1 MLDTTGTV
9 RTILRLEGVA
19 VLVLSAAAY
28 SQWSQHGW
36 GFFALFFL
44 APDLSMAGYLAG
56 SRIGAMT
63 YNVAHAYV
71 GPAAL
76 ACAAVLWLG
85 PLWLGMALI
94 WSGHIGLDRAVGYGL
109 KLPAGFQYT
118 HLGPIGRSRTKAA

>member
-19 VLVLSAAAY
+19 MLALSAAAY

-36 GFFALFFL
+36 GLFALLFL
-44 APDLSMAGYLAG
+44 APDLPMVGYLAG
-56 SRIGAMT
+56 SRTGAVT
-63 YNVAHAYV
+63 YNVVHAYV

-76 ACAAVLWLG
+76 ACAGVLWLG
-85 PLWLGMALI
+85 PLCLAIALI
-94 WSGHIGLDRAVGYGL
+94 WSAHIGFDRALGYGL

-118 HLGPIGRSRTKAA
+118 HLGPIGRSRPKTV

>member
-19 VLVLSAAAY
+19 MLVLSAAAY

-36 GFFALFFL
+36 GLFALLFL
-44 APDLSMAGYLAG
+44 APDLSIAGYLAG
-56 SRIGAMT
+56 SRIGAVT
-63 YNVAHAYV
+63 YNVVHTYV

-85 PLWLGMALI
+85 PFWLGIALI
-94 WSGHIGLDRAVGYGL
+94 WSAHIGFDRAVGYGL
-109 KLPAGFQYT
+109 KLPAGFHDT
-118 HLGPIGRSRTKAA
+118 HLGPMGRSRANAA

>member
-36 GFFALFFL
+36 GLFALLFL
-44 APDLSMAGYLAG
+44 VPDLSMVGYLAG
-56 SRIGAMT
+56 SRIGAVT
-63 YNVAHAYV
+63 YNVVHAYV

-85 PLWLGMALI
+85 PLWLAVALI
-94 WSGHIGLDRAVGYGL
+94 WSAHIGFDRAVGYGL
-109 KLPAGFQYT
+109 KLPSGFEST
-118 HLGPIGRSRTKAA
+118 HLGPIGRSRTNAA

>member
-36 GFFALFFL
+36 GLFALLFL
-44 APDLSMAGYLAG
+44 VPDLSMVGYLAG
-56 SRIGAMT
+56 SRVGAVT
-63 YNVAHAYV
+63 YNVVHAYV

-85 PLWLGMALI
+85 PLWLAVALI
-94 WSGHIGLDRAVGYGL
+94 WSAHIGFDRAVGYGL
-109 KLPAGFQYT
+109 KLPEGFRHT
-118 HLGPIGRSRTKAA
+118 HLGPIGG